1 MARLAGNVQGVV
13 VQMAM
18 LALASSASGE
28 LASTHD
34 WKFDVNGGVVAVLI
48 FHFGFSEGGL
58 RAGAPE
64 DRLLRLVHQA
74 FLNENRE
81 RAQNLRFVFGIH
93 CQVRIFPIAEHAESL

>member
-18 LALASSASGE
+18 LAFASAFGRTR
-28 LASTHD
+28 STHD
-34 WKFDVNGGVVAVLI
+34 RKFDVNGGVVAVLI

-93 CQVRIFPIAEHAESL
+93 CQVWIFPIAEDAESS